1 MDGWRGRSQ
10 LVTILLNNMFFL
22 ISLNI
27 SPAGSVRCYTDLE
40 KTKSLSVECGLNTAC
55 VKIFKKSQGFDEFGH
70 FIPPERR
77 ASDVTMFRGC
87 FLVRL
92 PDTCYESTSNRL
104 TYCWCSNADLCNS
117 VLPLYNLSYYF
128 KLTVIL
134 LLATH
139 AILSN
144 LLLWYWVLGRA
155 CSINELSMIKA
166 IYRRR
171 KAFTNNNINTMSFT
185 YIFVSSNKPHTSTLY
200 QNQKN

>member
-1 MDGWRGRSQ
+1 MELWGLRSQ
-10 LVTILLNNMFFL
+10 LLTIHLNNIFFL
-22 ISLNI
+22 ISFNI
-27 SPAGSVRCYTDLE
+27 SPSGGVRCYTDLE

-117 VLPLYNLSYYF
+117 VSSVYNFLSFYQ
-128 KLTVIL
+128 LSVIL
-134 LLATH
+134 FLANH
-139 AILSN
+139 AISSN
-144 LLLWYWVLGRA
+144 LLL
-155 CSINELSMIKA
+155 
-166 IYRRR
+166 
-171 KAFTNNNINTMSFT
+171 
-185 YIFVSSNKPHTSTLY
+185 
-200 QNQKN
+200 